1 VNPTLLV
8 SWFPIIL
15 AVGIG
20 GRMLDRRR
28 ATGLGVLCTFFWVIL
43 LQACHGP
50 EVWMGAMRALS
61 ILAGSGAILAMGAWA
76 GEMSLPSATL
86 KTPGHSPIGPVGSGD
101 GRQDSEA
108 LGSFSS
114 MLDRFDTW
122 LEQHQGDI
130 DPWPK
135 FDEFI
140 RTVLYESCA
149 ATHVKPFH
157 VLCEGD
163 ELSPLRGI
171 DPFEDVPRVSA
182 RRGIIGD
189 VIATGRSYVAGT
201 RPSGE
206 STPYPAREAGEEL
219 LTWCFPI
226 MQGTRGIGVVMI
238 GQLGIAPDSNEHRL
252 HAAERMVALF
262 WRMLCETCRSRTASM
277 NDPASALFTRE
288 TFLRVSDETLQNSYG
303 QGEPVALAVIA
314 LEQLRHLNDT
324 ARWDVADELVR
335 EVSILLKDRVR
346 TDDHVGR
353 FDGSRFLILLR
364 RVDLSLATLILEQL
378 LTRLQD
384 LVGDNSRWRISMG
397 VRCGVTC
404 SGKEQPDMH
413 SLISQAIAQCHKA
426 RVEDKAVCGDLY
438 PAAAVSET
446 VS

>member
-1 VNPTLLV
+1 MSP
-8 SWFPIIL
+8 
-15 AVGIG
+15 
-20 GRMLDRRR
+20 
-28 ATGLGVLCTFFWVIL
+28 
-43 LQACHGP
+43 
-50 EVWMGAMRALS
+50 
-61 ILAGSGAILAMGAWA
+61 AG
-76 GEMSLPSATL
+76 T
-86 KTPGHSPIGPVGSGD
+86 GD
-101 GRQDSEA
+101 GQQDRET
-108 LGSFSS
+108 LDSFSS
-114 MLDRFDTW
+114 MFDRFDDW
-122 LEQHQGDI
+122 LEKHRSDI

-140 RTVLYESCA
+140 RTLLYESCS
-149 ATHVKPFH
+149 ATHVRPFH

-163 ELSPLRGI
+163 ELSPLRATS
-171 DPFEDVPRVSA
+171 PLEDVPRVSA

-189 VIATGRSYVAGT
+189 VIATGRSYVAGVK
-201 RPSGE
+201 PPGE
-206 STPYPAREAGEEL
+206 SPPYPAREAGEEL

-226 MQGTRGIGVVMI
+226 VQGSRGIGVVTV
-238 GQLGIAPDSNEHRL
+238 GQLGKAPEPNEHRL
-252 HAAERMVALF
+252 RAVARITNLF
-262 WRMLCETCRSRTASM
+262 WRVLCETCRSRTASM

-288 TFLRVSDETLQNSYG
+288 TFLHVSDETLQNSYG

-335 EVSILLKDRVR
+335 EVSILLKNRVR

-384 LVGDNSRWRISMG
+384 LVSDTSRWRVSMG

-413 SLISQAIAQCHKA
+413 SLISQAIAECHKA
-426 RVEDKAVCGDLY
+426 RIEDKAVCGDLY

-446 VS
+446 V